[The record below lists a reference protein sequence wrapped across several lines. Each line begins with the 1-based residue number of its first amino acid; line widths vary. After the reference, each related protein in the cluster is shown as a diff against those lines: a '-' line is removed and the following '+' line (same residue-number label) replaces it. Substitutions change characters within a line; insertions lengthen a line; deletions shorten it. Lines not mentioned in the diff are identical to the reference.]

1 MKEVQSTEDR
11 EGFRDAPL
19 RETTLRGTVGPF
31 RRPMD
36 CAVSMPTILCK
47 YEIRREVGAGAMGTV
62 YEAWDPF
69 IKRRVAIKTVQLPR
83 AADSE
88 TRQAIARFRREA
100 EAAGGL
106 AHPNIVTV
114 YDYIETG
121 GLACIVME
129 FVDGDSLK
137 IQLDREEPFSVPA
150 IVRIMDGLLS
160 GLQFSHDHGVV
171 HRDIKPSNVMLTRNG
186 QAKLA
191 DFGIAR
197 IENSSLTEIGTTLGT
212 PAYMSPEQ
220 FMGQQIDARTDIYS
234 ARVLLFHLLTGV
246 RPFQG
251 HAIAIMY

>member
-1 MKEVQSTEDR
+1 
-11 EGFRDAPL
+11 
-19 RETTLRGTVGPF
+19 
-31 RRPMD
+31 MD
-36 CAVSMPTILCK
+36 CAVSMPTILGK
-47 YEIRREVGAGAMGTV
+47 YEIRRDVGAVAMGTV

-100 EAAGGL
+100 GAAGGL

-129 FVDGDSLK
+129 FVDSDSLK
-137 IQLDREEPFSVPA
+137 IQLDRKEPFSVRA

-160 GLQFSHDHGVV
+160 GLQLSHDHGVV
-171 HRDIKPSNVMLTRNG
+171 HRDIEPGNVMLTRNG

-220 FMGQQIDARTDIYS
+220 FMGQQIDARTDMHS